1 MYANTLS
8 NYDIP
13 LYVPEASV
21 SQYQSTSS
29 WSNFSTI
36 MTLSGEE
43 PETPQYATPTIAFR
57 NGKLLFECET
67 EGVEFVS
74 HFATPASAD
83 SNSSEVLLPTVYTVT
98 VYAKKEGYLNSEVVS
113 KDIDILGL
121 AGDANGDGEISI
133 ADITTLINT
142 ILGNG
147 NAAGSRAKVTEN
159 EEGR

>member
-1 MYANTLS
+1 MYANTFS

-21 SQYQSTSS
+21 SQYQSTSP

-43 PETPQYATPTIAFR
+43 PETPQCATPTIAFR
-57 NGKLLFECET
+57 NGKLTFECET

-98 VYAKKEGYLNSEVVS
+98 VYAKKEGYLNSDVVS

-121 AGDANGDGEISI
+121 AGDANGDGEITI
-133 ADITTLINT
+133 ADAVKIVDV
-142 ILGNG
+142 ILGDG
-147 NAAGSRAKVTEN
+147 DSSNARMKQDK
-159 EEGR
+159 

>member
-1 MYANTLS
+1 MYANTFS
-8 NYDIP
+8 KYNIP
-13 LYVPEASV
+13 LYVPETSV
-21 SQYQSTSS
+21 SQYQSTSP

-43 PETPQYATPTIAFR
+43 PETPQCATPTIAFR

-98 VYAKKEGYLNSEVVS
+98 VYAKKDGYLNSEVVS

-121 AGDANGDGEISI
+121 AGDANGDGEITI
-133 ADITTLINT
+133 ADAVKIVDV
-142 ILGNG
+142 ILGDSESS
-147 NAAGSRAKVTEN
+147 NARMKQN
-159 EEGR
+159 K

>member
-1 MYANTLS
+1 MYANTFS
-8 NYDIP
+8 NYNIP
-13 LYVPEASV
+13 LYVPEASA
-21 SQYQSTSS
+21 SQYQSTSP

-43 PETPQYATPTIAFR
+43 PETPQCATPTIAFR

-121 AGDANGDGEISI
+121 AGDANGDGEITI
-133 ADITTLINT
+133 ADITILINT
-142 ILGNG
+142 ILGND
-147 NAAGSRAKVTEN
+147 NAAGSRVDVKK
-159 EEGR
+159 